1 MNLDR
6 FELRKLDPQQL
17 FHRIIAEPLS
27 MVKNK
32 KRYVVIIDAMNECY
46 KNFREQIIRI
56 VRGLWV
62 ENTPDWLGVIVS
74 ASTGTYAI
82 RKLTKSNA
90 ATRLVFD
97 EYDNMKDAEIIF
109 RDQLRARK
117 VADVHKGAKILAEK
131 TEGEMLYTRFT
142 MLVLDIKGDYSE
154 NALTDLPKSTVE
166 LLKPYFS
173 HLSKEIEDFKEII
186 APLAVARAP
195 LPLKVWR
202 ELSDYGEDAP
212 EFNDD
217 IKSKMKPLIYDH
229 LGATRLIHN
238 SIAYMLRDSQ
248 DEAVKIDLQ
257 SAHRKLATWCW
268 ERKEKHPFAKS
279 HVIFHLCEAG
289 RFEDAR
295 KLLLNFDWNMKRV
308 SLKQQFEKASNVER
322 ALNDAFNV
330 YLRRRPDDREVAIV
344 QTALDLGRAAI
355 SYDHRQMASQLLG
368 RIGKD
373 QTSLSDLLNAARDY
387 NPGGKHWWQPVYP
400 SLKRADSSLRTV
412 LSQYAGTVT
421 AVALAPQGN
430 KMATASQDGLV
441 KIYETLRGKS
451 LFTFEEHRQNDGSV
465 QSVCFSYHSD
475 VLLASCAT
483 DNTVKIWNV
492 RKGEKQGE
500 VKHNKIISAIHFGGK
515 EIVRLK
521 PEDRKRNIAVN
532 LLLTGSVDKK
542 IQIYNVMTLERL
554 QIIDHDFAITALKF
568 SPLDVDQCA
577 VAGKNGLISIY
588 NWKKKTMLQS
598 LVEHSSSCN
607 ALAYHPERNLLLSV
621 SSDTQQ
627 SGGQNC
633 ILWDLSADTG
643 EEKVRSYDLHDTS
656 IQSCGFSADGN
667 HFITAGDDKVI
678 CIAQLDPDGEYAT
691 LTERSDEREIRRQK
705 MEEEKE
711 KRKKVLKENNAQQR
725 ILHKDAT
732 MIFAASHEKQILS
745 VCFFPKG
752 HKFASCGRD
761 NTLKIWSY
769 DPLDQLKAERHSKP
783 VISAAFSPNGKL
795 ICTAGIDRKVIV
807 WDVTTGDPLV
817 TTVLTKPTQKIYFS
831 EDSKHIALEQT
842 PNNFILSLSSEA
854 DGKGKRHKLIE
865 SKDRTFQDA
874 RFKNKD
880 VPNRNGERIRAK
892 SYGITRYKPDAVDFT
907 IDSNWVEDET
917 SALALGIPGMKAM
930 LEEDENRDDVYACMC
945 VGERVHILH
954 LRSPHSEDKQKQVEE
969 EKVRQEEEDKKKEV
983 EKEKEEQGEDEEQGE
998 TEE

>member
-1 MNLDR
+1 M
-6 FELRKLDPQQL
+6 
-17 FHRIIAEPLS
+17 I
-27 MVKNK
+27 
-32 KRYVVIIDAMNECY
+32 
-46 KNFREQIIRI
+46 
-56 VRGLWV
+56 
-62 ENTPDWLGVIVS
+62 
-74 ASTGTYAI
+74 
-82 RKLTKSNA
+82 
-90 ATRLVFD
+90 FD

-109 RDQLRARK
+109 KDELRARK
-117 VADVHKGAKILAEK
+117 VADVDKGAQILGRK
-131 TEGEMLYTRFT
+131 TEGEMLYVRFA
-142 MLVLDIKGDYSE
+142 MLVLDIKADYSE
-154 NALTDLPKSTVE
+154 DALSALPSSSVE
-166 LLKPYFS
+166 LLKLYFS
-173 HLSKEIEDFKEII
+173 HLSKEIEDFKEVI

-202 ELSDYGEDAP
+202 QLCDYGEDAP
-212 EFNDD
+212 EFNQD
-217 IKSKMKPLIYDH
+217 IKSKMKPLIYEY
-229 LGATRLIHN
+229 LGAARLIHN

-248 DEAVKIDLQ
+248 DEAVKIDLLG
-257 SAHRKLATWCW
+257 AHRMLATFCW
-268 ERKEKHPFAKS
+268 ERKEKNQFALS

-295 KLLLNFDWNMKRV
+295 NLLLNFEWNMKRISV
-308 SLKQQFEKASNVER
+308 KQQFEKASNVER

-330 YLRRRPDDREVAIV
+330 YLRRRPDDRDVAIV
-344 QTALDLGRAAI
+344 QTAIDLGRAAV
-355 SYDHRQMASQLLG
+355 SYDFRQLASQLLG

-373 QTSLSDLLNAARDY
+373 QQSLKDLLNAARDY
-387 NPGGKHWWQPVYP
+387 NPGKHWWQPVYP

-412 LSQYAGTVT
+412 LSQYTGTVT

-483 DNTVKIWNV
+483 DNTVKIWNC

-515 EIVRLK
+515 EITRPK
-521 PEDRKRNIAVN
+521 PEERERNLAVN

-554 QIIDHDFAITALKF
+554 QVIDHDFAITDLKF
-568 SPLDVDQCA
+568 SPQDVSQCA
-577 VAGKNGLISIY
+577 VAGKNGMIAIY
-588 NWKKKTMLQS
+588 DWKTKTLRQS

-607 ALAYHPERNLLLSV
+607 SVAYHPEKNLLLSV
-621 SSDTQQ
+621 SSDTER

-633 ILWDLSADTG
+633 LLWDLDQEAG
-643 EEKVRSYDLHDTS
+643 EEKVRSYNLHETA
-656 IQSCGFSADGN
+656 IQSCGFTADGN
-667 HFITAGDDKVI
+667 HFITAGDDKAI
-678 CIAQLDPDGEYAT
+678 CIAQIDPDGPYAK
-691 LTERSDEREIRRQK
+691 LTERADEQEITRQK
-705 MEEEKE
+705 KLEE
-711 KRKKVLKENNAQQR
+711 RYKKSKVIKENNAEQR
-725 ILHKDAT
+725 QLHPDAK
-732 MIFAASHEKQILS
+732 MVFAASHEKQILS

-783 VISAAFSPNGKL
+783 VISAAFAPNGQL
-795 ICTAGIDRKVIV
+795 ICTAGRDRKVIV
-807 WDVTTGDPLV
+807 WDVQTGDPLV

-842 PNNFILSLSSEA
+842 PNNFILSLSSDA
-854 DGKGKRHKLIE
+854 DSKGKKHKLLE
-865 SKDRTFQDA
+865 SKDKTFQDA

-880 VPNRNGERIRAK
+880 APNRNGERIRAK

-907 IDSNWVEDET
+907 IDSNWVEGET
-917 SALALGIPGMKAM
+917 TALALGIPGMKKM
-930 LEEDENRDDVYACMC
+930 LEEDDVRDDIYATMC

-954 LRSPHSEDKQKQVEE
+954 LRPPHSEDKQKLLEEEEKEKQAQVEE
-969 EKVRQEEEDKKKEV
+969 EMEE
-983 EKEKEEQGEDEEQGE
+983 GEGKAEE
-998 TEE
+998 TEA